1 MVTKK
6 ELVLSESMELVL
18 ITNVWAVQC
27 VYLCLYIWVGYY
39 LIL

>member
-6 ELVLSESMELVL
+6 ELVLLESMELML
-18 ITNVWAVQC
+18 ITHVWAVQC
-27 VYLCLYIWVGYY
+27 VYFCLYIWVGCH